1 MNKELLHELFEY
13 KNGNLIYKI
22 STAKCIKIGEVA
34 GNINTNGYRRI
45 VINKK
50 VYQAHRLIWMFH
62 NGDIET
68 GLQIDHINQI
78 KDDIRIEN
86 LRLATR
92 SQNKSNSTKQKNNT
106 SGLKGV
112 SWHKHAKKWEARI
125 MHNKKNIHLGLFAT
139 AELAHDAYV
148 SAAAKLHG
156 EFACW
161 E

>member
-78 KDDIRIEN
+78 KDDNRIEN

-92 SQNKSNSTKQKNNT
+92 SQNKSKTQEKS
-106 SGLKGV
+106 S
-112 SWHKHAKKWEARI
+112 KKDKFEE
-125 MHNKKNIHLGLFAT
+125 KVK
-139 AELAHDAYV
+139 
-148 SAAAKLHG
+148 SAAV
-156 EFACW
+156 
-161 E
+161 